1 MASGEG
7 SHHHGDLGPDPFA
20 PTPTRK
26 LNTLFSPQLLSPSDP
41 AYSAIPPLG
50 QSNSPEAVKAQLQQ
64 HLAETEKRIE
74 AAGRLGTS
82 LVQQQQELAER
93 LKEVEE
99 QAQGGNGEISEELTR
114 KLMDI
119 EREFEN
125 AGKDSTRILASKS
138 RQTSGEMGVHSYEP
152 KVCALL
158 YWRPCGPRLAMLLYL
173 RGCIAAAMCYLHVA
187 WLQCTTDHCKDT
199 EYECTS

>member
-26 LNTLFSPQLLSPSDP
+26 VNTLFSPQFLSPSDP
-41 AYSAIPPLG
+41 AFSAIPPLG

-82 LVQQQQELAER
+82 LVKQQQELAER
-93 LKEVEE
+93 LREVEE
-99 QAQGGNGEISEELTR
+99 QGQNGNGEISEELTR

-125 AGKDSTRILASKS
+125 AGRDSSRMLASKS
-138 RQTSGEMGVHSYEP
+138 RQTSGEMGVHAYEA

-158 YWRPCGPRLAMLLYL
+158 CRKPCGGGVVMMLWL
-173 RGCIAAAMCYLHVA
+173 CSCVTAAMCSHAYGLKHS
-187 WLQCTTDHCKDT
+187 DHSSET
-199 EYECTS
+199 EYEFLS

>member
-1 MASGEG
+1 MASGQG

-41 AYSAIPPLG
+41 NYSALPTLG
-50 QSNSPEAVKAQLQQ
+50 QTTSPEQVKAQLQQ

-82 LVQQQQELAER
+82 LVKQQQELAER
-93 LKEVEE
+93 LREVEE
-99 QAQGGNGEISEELTR
+99 QGQNGNGEISEELTR

-125 AGKDSTRILASKS
+125 AGRDSNRILASKS
-138 RQTSGEMGVHSYEP
+138 RQTSGEMGVHAYEP

-158 YWRPCGPRLAMLLYL
+158 CWRSCAG
-173 RGCIAAAMCYLHVA
+173 GVA
-187 WLQCTTDHCKDT
+187 VR
-199 EYECTS
+199 

>member
-41 AYSAIPPLG
+41 SYQPLPALG
-50 QSNSPEAVKAQLQQ
+50 QATSPDQVKAQLQQ

-82 LVQQQQELAER
+82 LVKQQQELAER
-93 LKEVEE
+93 LREVEE
-99 QAQGGNGEISEELTR
+99 QANGGNGEISEELTR

-125 AGKDSTRILASKS
+125 AGRDSNRILASKS
-138 RQTSGEMGVHSYEP
+138 RQTSGEMGVHAYEP
-152 KVCALL
+152 KVCAFL
-158 YWRPCGPRLAMLLYL
+158 YCRLCAGRLTMLLWL
-173 RGCIAAAMCYLHVA
+173 CSCIAQCHVLSHA
-187 WLQCTTDHCKDT
+187 HGVASMHCRPVQRRRT
-199 EYECTS
+199 